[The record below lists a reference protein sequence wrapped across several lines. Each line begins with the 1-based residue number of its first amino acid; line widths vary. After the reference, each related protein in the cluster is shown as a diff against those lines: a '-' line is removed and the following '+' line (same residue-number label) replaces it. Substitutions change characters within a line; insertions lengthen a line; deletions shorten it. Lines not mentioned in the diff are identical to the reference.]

1 MKLDQR
7 PTFVVPTYTLIFVKI
22 YSMNLFVIGLPYDLD
37 DAELVEIFEKF
48 GTIKSAKVV
57 LDRET
62 GKSRGFAF
70 VDMPDN
76 TEAKDAMES
85 LNGIVLGKKAKA
97 LIIKEAERR

>member
-1 MKLDQR
+1 
-7 PTFVVPTYTLIFVKI
+7 
-22 YSMNLFVIGLPYDLD
+22 MNLFVIGLPYDLD

-85 LNGIVLGKKAKA
+85 INGIVLGKKAKA